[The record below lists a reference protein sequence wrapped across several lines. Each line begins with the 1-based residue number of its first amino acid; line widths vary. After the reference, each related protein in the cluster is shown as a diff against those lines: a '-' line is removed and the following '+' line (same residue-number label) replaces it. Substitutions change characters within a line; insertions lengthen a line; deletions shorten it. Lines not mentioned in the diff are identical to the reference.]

1 MASAP
6 PALINSRL
14 VTAMSHRTRFLAMTL
29 LVEGETTPAQ
39 IAAKIEEPIN
49 NVNYHIKVLV
59 ELGCAELVGVR
70 PAGGGRV
77 AEHVYRA
84 TRRPLVDDE
93 AWNELNQEER
103 LRFHASVM
111 RLVSE
116 DIEDAMATGTFYDA
130 VDSHVSRTPMTLD
143 DDGWNEVV
151 ALLTGTLDEL
161 LAIQAR
167 VEKRADRSDRP
178 HHTKVNIIH
187 FRSPPP
193 KSASS

>member
-1 MASAP
+1 
-6 PALINSRL
+6 
-14 VTAMSHRTRFLAMTL
+14 MTL
-29 LVEGETTPAQ
+29 LVEGEATPAQ
-39 IAAKIEEPIN
+39 IAAKIDEPIN

-59 ELGCAELVGVR
+59 DLGCAELVGVR

-93 AWNELNQEER
+93 AWSELDQAER
-103 LRFHASVM
+103 LQFHASVM
-111 RLVSE
+111 RLISE

-130 VDSHVSRTPMTLD
+130 VDSHVSRMPMSLD
-143 DDGWNEVV
+143 EDGWEEVV

-167 VEKRADRSDRP
+167 VEGRTDKSDRP

-193 KSASS
+193 KSA